1 MGRLSTHVLDT
12 ATGRPAAGMD
22 VALHRLAGNG
32 ARTLIKQ
39 VRTGEDGRTA
49 EPLLTGGALTAGT
62 YELVFGV
69 ADYFRAA
76 GVAQAAPPFLDD
88 VPIRFTIADA
98 DAHYHVPLIVTPWS
112 YATYR
117 GS

>member
-12 ATGRPAAGMD
+12 VAGRPAAGMD
-22 VALHRLAGNG
+22 VALYQLTGDG
-32 ARTLIKQ
+32 ARALIKQ

-49 EPLLTGGALTAGT
+49 EPLLAGPALTTGT

-76 GVAQAAPPFLDD
+76 GVAQADAPFLGE
-88 VPIRFTIADA
+88 VPIRFTIGDA

>member
-12 ATGRPAAGMD
+12 ASGRPAAGMD
-22 VALHRLAGNG
+22 VALHRLGLDGTRA
-32 ARTLIKQ
+32 LVKQ
-39 VRTGEDGRTA
+39 LRTGEDGRTA
-49 EPLLTGGALTAGT
+49 EPLLTGEALTAGT

-69 ADYFRAA
+69 ADYFRAS
-76 GVAQAAPPFLDD
+76 GITQANPPFLDD